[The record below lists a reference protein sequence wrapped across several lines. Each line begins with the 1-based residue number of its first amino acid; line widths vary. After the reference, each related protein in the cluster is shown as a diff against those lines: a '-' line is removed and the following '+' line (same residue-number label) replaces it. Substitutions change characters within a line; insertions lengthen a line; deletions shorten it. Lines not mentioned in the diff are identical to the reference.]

1 MREIWLSENQRLVLQ
16 DNFGEDLFVVEVVIK
31 KYEVIEID
39 INAYEER
46 VQVVVFVCFEFEQ
59 EKYYDVERII
69 VRWDNKL

>member
-39 INAYEER
+39 INVYEER

-59 EKYYDVERII
+59 EKYNDVERII
-69 VRWDNKL
+69 VRCDNKL